1 MFTEVGFLFLSLIL
15 DAGTSSTNITFIQLT
30 LVLAFFFPLQML
42 ILKFFQLGIVTIVD
56 DRRENWR

>member
-15 DAGTSSTNITFIQLT
+15 DAGTSSTNIAFIQLT

-42 ILKFFQLGIVTIVD
+42 ILKFFQLDIVTIVD